1 MPNAIAS
8 NSSSFRNFAQKS
20 RIMKRLFFRSEKAF
34 FEKLDGKVYAICD
47 KQGHYLCDVIEEDYL
62 RLIDA
67 GILINLDENRDY
79 TLMEADCNYMLTL
92 ELSKKGYDDFIERF
106 GLFIEIKGE
115 RQKIFFTEYTVDYEV
130 DNLIL
135 KSSADE
141 SETPFVFWDG
151 IAIQI
156 ESLESRVPVSHP
168 IILTYPH
175 KQDVLNSVRMRNEI
189 EKYRGLSW
197 EGDLYSIALLYGEES
212 ILQQIA

>member
-1 MPNAIAS
+1 
-8 NSSSFRNFAQKS
+8 
-20 RIMKRLFFRSEKAF
+20 MKRLFFRNEEAF
-34 FEKLDGKVYAICD
+34 LEKLDGKVYAVCD

-67 GILINLDENRDY
+67 GILIDLDENRDY
-79 TLMEADCNYMLTL
+79 TLMEADCNCMLTL
-92 ELSKKGYDDFIERF
+92 DLSKKGNNDFIERF

-115 RQKIFFTEYTVDYEV
+115 QQKICFKECIVDYEV

-135 KSSADE
+135 KSSFDE
-141 SETPFVFWDG
+141 SETPFVFLDG

-156 ESLESRVPVSHP
+156 ESLESRVPVVHP

-189 EKYRGLSW
+189 ENYRGLSW
-197 EGDLYSIALLYGEES
+197 EGDLYSIALLYGIES
-212 ILQQIA
+212 ILHHTA